1 MSIRS
6 FFLLI
11 SFFNFYCSYS
21 QDTIKV
27 ATYNLLRFD
36 GDTDRNS
43 HFQKVVKEIAADIYI
58 AQELSNSEGV
68 SNFLNNVLNLE
79 TDYYLSAQFFDDNDI
94 DQALFYN
101 KLKFDLLSTTTIPG
115 DPRPILIYRLQHIN
129 TEKEFFI
136 FNMHLKASKGSSNEI
151 RRETQVDQLINY
163 TKQMTEDHFYIAA
176 GDFNI
181 YSTNEPAYRKFFES
195 TSTGFGKFNDL
206 IKAEGKYNDASFASI
221 HTQSPRTAQFGGG
234 AFRIPD

>member
-1 MSIRS
+1 MR
-6 FFLLI
+6 
-11 SFFNFYCSYS
+11 
-21 QDTIKV
+21 
-27 ATYNLLRFD
+27 
-36 GDTDRNS
+36 
-43 HFQKVVKEIAADIYI
+43 ADIYI

-151 RRETQVDQLINY
+151 RRETQVDQFINY
-163 TKQMTEDHFYIAA
+163 T
-176 GDFNI
+176 
-181 YSTNEPAYRKFFES
+181 SR
-195 TSTGFGKFNDL
+195 
-206 IKAEGKYNDASFASI
+206 
-221 HTQSPRTAQFGGG
+221 
-234 AFRIPD
+234 